1 LSWQLCLLNRGKLH
15 SRCDGVGTTLK
26 PCTLYPQQRTLG
38 RSRVMAALPKA
49 DKARDIA
56 GRAVQ
61 HRREFLKI
69 GYQACVDQQAIEA
82 ARFGPIGAA
91 VK

>member
-1 LSWQLCLLNRGKLH
+1 MS
-15 SRCDGVGTTLK
+15 
-26 PCTLYPQQRTLG
+26 
-38 RSRVMAALPKA
+38 ALPPKA
-49 DKARDIA
+49 DIGTQPRNGRFVPKAEKARDIA
-56 GRAVQ
+56 AHAVQ

>member
-1 LSWQLCLLNRGKLH
+1 
-15 SRCDGVGTTLK
+15 
-26 PCTLYPQQRTLG
+26 
-38 RSRVMAALPKA
+38 MAALPKA

>member
-1 LSWQLCLLNRGKLH
+1 MVDRALSSVNR
-15 SRCDGVGTTLK
+15 
-26 PCTLYPQQRTLG
+26 LG
-38 RSRVMAALPKA
+38 RSCGLAVRFTPKADMGSRVMAALCK
-49 DKARDIA
+49 KQTKRDIA
-56 GRAVQ
+56 AHAVQ